1 MSDVQSDDDGAASSR
16 PEPADY
22 GDVVALVR
30 ELGDEAIE
38 RFLDGLA
45 PHLADVQRSGSAA
58 IEGLTA
64 YLRDCTISAV
74 VIAESGGIEA
84 VRQAG
89 RIAAEAPASTREE
102 AMAILRQLAS

>member
-1 MSDVQSDDDGAASSR
+1 MDDVQSDGGTGPSHPVPTEYS
-16 PEPADY
+16 
-22 GDVVALVR
+22 DVVALVR
-30 ELGDEAIE
+30 DLGDEAIV

-45 PHLADVQRSGSAA
+45 PHLTDVQQRGSAA
-58 IEGLTA
+58 VQALAA

-84 VRQAG
+84 VRRAG